1 MCGAKMISFW
11 WIFVALFF
19 GMFWGACLA
28 EDGYFGREY
37 NGDADE

>member
-1 MCGAKMISFW
+1 MISFW

-19 GMFWGACLA
+19 GMFWGAFLA
-28 EDGYFGREY
+28 EDGYLSREY